1 MKIKYKSKNIIL
13 VTIQKQIINRK
24 MTKFTFQ
31 IYFQKEIG
39 FLGKIRIYLID
50 FFFFLSNFIFT

>member
-50 FFFFLSNFIFT
+50 FFFF